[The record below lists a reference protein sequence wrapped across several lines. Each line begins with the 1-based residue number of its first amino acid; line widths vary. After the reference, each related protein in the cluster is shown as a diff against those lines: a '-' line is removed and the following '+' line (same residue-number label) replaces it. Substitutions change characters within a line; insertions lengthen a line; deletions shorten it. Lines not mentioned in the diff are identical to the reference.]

1 MEYVIL
7 FALVFLAGFVDS
19 IGGGGGIISL
29 PGYLFVG
36 LPSHLALGTNKL
48 SSTIGTIFSTLR
60 YAKNKAIIF
69 RIALISGLFSFI
81 GSAIG
86 AKLALLVPDKILKIV
101 ISVLI
106 VIASLTVFLKK
117 DLKEKDNFVEVEKK
131 KEVLTS
137 SFIGLVIGMYD
148 GFFGPGTGTFLIIL
162 YVTILGMPMVTAS
175 GSAKVVNLASNIGA
189 LVMFLFN
196 SSVIYKY
203 GLPAAFFG
211 ILGNWIGSGVAIK
224 NGSKVIKP
232 IILSVLVLLFVK
244 IIIDLL

>member
-1 MEYVIL
+1 MDYVVL
-7 FALVFLAGFVDS
+7 FVLVFLAGFVDS

-29 PGYLFVG
+29 PGYIFIG

-60 YAKNKAIIF
+60 YAKNRAIIF
-69 RIALISGLFSFI
+69 RIALISAIFSFI
-81 GSAIG
+81 GSSIG
-86 AKLALLVPDKILKIV
+86 AKLALLVPDKVLKIV
-101 ISVLI
+101 ISALI
-106 VIASLTVFLKK
+106 VVASLTVFLKK
-117 DLKEKDNFVEVEKK
+117 DLKEKDSFVEMKRK
-131 KEVLTS
+131 QEVLIS
-137 SFIGLVIGMYD
+137 AFIGFVIGMYD

-162 YVTILGMPMVTAS
+162 YVTILGMPMVIAS

-189 LVMFLFN
+189 LVMFIVN
-196 SSVIYKY
+196 GSVVYKY

-211 ILGNWIGSGVAIK
+211 ILGNWIGSGVAIR

-232 IILSVLVLLFVK
+232 IILSVLALLFVK